1 MKSLKNTFEYG
12 LSAWKRELTVRFSLL
27 IASLVFVTGCAM
39 SMTPKEF
46 MEKFPQV
53 TKAKFYSLTD
63 ARDAEMQGT
72 CRILVKDRSYTA
84 PLGLTVNG
92 DLENGARGVDEW
104 IYLDG
109 GNAFILKDFEWI
121 HVPEGTQLI
130 VYFDTM
136 ICGGAQKVK
145 SKQIGA

>member
-1 MKSLKNTFEYG
+1 M
-12 LSAWKRELTVRFSLL
+12 RFSLL

-46 MEKFPQV
+46 MEKFPRA
-53 TKAKFYSLTD
+53 TKAGFYTLTD
-63 ARDAEMQGT
+63 AHDPEMRGT
-72 CRILVKDRSYTA
+72 CRVLVKNRSYTA
-84 PLGLTVNG
+84 PLGVTVDD

-104 IYLDG
+104 IYSDG

-121 HVPEGTQLI
+121 YVPEGTQLI

-136 ICGGAQKVK
+136 ICGGTRKEN
-145 SKQIGA
+145 SKQIEA